1 MRSGNVHKR
10 DLHTT
15 RTFLHKYTDFYFCG
29 SNWWLTL
36 HSVWLHWHVQHFYRE
51 SFSIDWLFYGT
62 HSRTTYNHSWCTS
75 CLWGSGKQAS
85 CDSWPENCR
94 RIWSA
99 GSMFPVLDRFW
110 STRHQYGTEVFLGN
124 RPLLLRESKPVLH
137 GEFWKHP
144 GEHQSKY
151 YLRDSNGHPSFGGAV
166 FRLHVCY
173 IHSCTTPQAHSIN
186 DFSLLPNPLVHTTYA
201 SPVSWFSQEYALLAT
216 CILSS
221 ITQLFFG
228 ILFHTHC
235 SRYPI
240 MLNSAEPYLITGKNT
255 NTNLFSTCNTHP
267 LPPPLH

>member
-1 MRSGNVHKR
+1 
-10 DLHTT
+10 
-15 RTFLHKYTDFYFCG
+15 
-29 SNWWLTL
+29 
-36 HSVWLHWHVQHFYRE
+36 
-51 SFSIDWLFYGT
+51 
-62 HSRTTYNHSWCTS
+62 
-75 CLWGSGKQAS
+75 
-85 CDSWPENCR
+85 
-94 RIWSA
+94 
-99 GSMFPVLDRFW
+99 MFPVLDRFW

-173 IHSCTTPQAHSIN
+173 IHSYTTPQAHSIN
-186 DFSLLPNPLVHTTYA
+186 AFSLLPNPLVHTTYA
-201 SPVSWFSQEYALLAT
+201 SPVSWFFQEYALLAT

-235 SRYPI
+235 SRYPV
-240 MLNSAEPYLITGKNT
+240 MHNFAKPYHITGKNT
-255 NTNLFSTCNTHP
+255 STNLFSTCNTHP
-267 LPPPLH
+267 PPPALTKLRFSSVPYFWKPPRSGTPTLLGNPQILIIQIQIQIAVYIGRQCSKAHSRINHSIKRNFINKYLFLNI